1 MLKAFVEKIAEMA
14 ENKTHEINGEFY
26 SDKPIYRIENKKY
39 TPSAAHFNSLESIVK
54 MIKTEVI
61 KARALPII
69 VQISGHDSVQV
80 FTTYD
85 EDYDRDF
92 LYGST
97 ADACHIGC
105 IGSFTEHESAMIM
118 LKSLF
123 KETPDLEYVLQLL
136 TKITEESSV
145 SSNDNGLTQ
154 TVEAKKGISLLEK
167 VSVKPRVSLKPYR
180 TFLEVEQPES
190 EFLLRVSEGGKI
202 ALFEADGGMWKIL
215 AKRNIKEYFSFELSD
230 LIQSG
235 DVVVTA

>member
-1 MLKAFVEKIAEMA
+1 MLKAFVEKIADMA
-14 ENKTHEINGEFY
+14 ENKKYEINGEFY
-26 SDKPIYRIENKKY
+26 SDKPIHHIKKQKY
-39 TPSAAHFNSLESIVK
+39 VLSTVRFNSLESIVK

-61 KARALPII
+61 KQRALPII
-69 VQISGHDSVQV
+69 VNISNHDFVKV

-85 EDYDRDF
+85 EDYERDS
-92 LYGST
+92 LYESV
-97 ADACHIGC
+97 ADVCHIGC

-123 KETPDLEYVLQLL
+123 NETPDLEYVLHLL

-202 ALFEADGGMWKIL
+202 ALFEADGGMWKIS
-215 AKRNIKEYFSFELSD
+215 AKRSIKEYFLFELAD
-230 LIQSG
+230 LIEAG